1 MSTDSTTSERPSIRR
16 RFGGLSLVLAVLLV
30 LAVAAAVTFGVL
42 LGRRAAA
49 DHAGAQAL
57 ATARAYAVT
66 LTSYD
71 YRHLDRNFAD
81 VLDGATGEFKDQY
94 AGASQALRRLITQ
107 AKASAKGDVLAA
119 GIQSESPE
127 RVQVLVFVDQS
138 ITNASTVAP
147 RLDRTRVLMTLTPH
161 DGRWLVDKL
170 ELL

>member
-1 MSTDSTTSERPSIRR
+1 MTTESTASERPSRRR
-16 RFGGLSLVLAVLLV
+16 RFGALSLVLAALLV

-42 LGRRAAA
+42 LSRRVAAA
-49 DHAGAQAL
+49 DAGTQAL

-66 LTSYD
+66 VTSYD

-94 AGASQALRRLITQ
+94 AGASQALRGLITR
-107 AKASAKGDVLAA
+107 AMASAKGDVLAA
-119 GIQSESPE
+119 GIQSESPD
-127 RVQVLVFVDQS
+127 RVEVLVFVDQS
-138 ITNASTVAP
+138 ITNASTPAP
-147 RLDRTRVLMTLTPH
+147 KLDRTRVLMTLTPH